1 VEACGLRGNGQL
13 LSYCKVGETNV
24 KPSSHPSTDFGD
36 QTVEVVVARNPHGQL
51 EFVQQACLVVL
62 AGPRIGQR
70 VALQSKPLTIGRGS
84 KSKLIFDADSVS
96 RRHSSIEWSGGRH
109 RVKDLGSTNGTF
121 VNETRINEHVLED
134 GDRIQ
139 LGRVLLKYISG
150 SNIENAYHAEIQ
162 RLTHF
167 DGLTGVGNR
176 RHFDEALAQEV
187 AVFSEHMRPLSLILF
202 DLDHFKQVNDKY
214 GHPAGDSVLRQVAEV
229 VSQTMGPELL
239 LARTGGEEFAV
250 LCAGVTEGAA
260 QEIAESIRLAVEQAR
275 FIFDGT
281 HIPTTL
287 SLGVAE
293 MARARVPD
301 GKSLFSAADARLYA
315 AKSAGRNCVRAG

>member
-1 VEACGLRGNGQL
+1 M
-13 LSYCKVGETNV
+13 
-24 KPSSHPSTDFGD
+24 KPISPPSTDFGD
-36 QTVEVVVARNPHGQL
+36 QTVEVEVARNPQGQL
-51 EFVQQACLVVL
+51 GFVQQACLVVL

-84 KSKLIFDADSVS
+84 KAKLIFDADSVS
-96 RRHSSIEWSGGRH
+96 RLHSSIEWSGGRH

-150 SNIENAYHAEIQ
+150 GNIENAYHAEIQ
-162 RLTHF
+162 RLTPF

-176 RHFDEALAQEV
+176 RQFDEALAQEV
-187 AVFSEHMRPLSLILF
+187 AVFTEHMRPLSLILF

-229 VSQTMGPELL
+229 VNQTVGPELL
-239 LARTGGEEFAV
+239 LTRTGGEEFAV
-250 LCAGVTEGAA
+250 LCAGVTEVAA
-260 QEIAESIRLAVEQAR
+260 QEIA
-275 FIFDGT
+275 
-281 HIPTTL
+281 
-287 SLGVAE
+287 
-293 MARARVPD
+293 
-301 GKSLFSAADARLYA
+301 
-315 AKSAGRNCVRAG
+315 